1 MLIENIKSLSIIL
14 LASALFV
21 ACNRIHTMQ
30 TELMQAEKKALQK
43 SIELNNQIAEIK
55 EAYQNEK
62 EFNKK
67 TIDDLR
73 AKYANGLQ
81 FKNRTVS
88 TNTTIENRE
97 NECRLDA
104 GTINRLIRIAG
115 KGDECIIRLN
125 ACIDSYNAL
134 RN

>member
-30 TELMQAEKKALQK
+30 TELMQAEKKALQQT
-43 SIELNNQIAEIK
+43 IELNNQITEIK

-81 FKNRTVS
+81 FKNRTVP

-104 GTINRLIRIAG
+104 GTIDRLIRIAG

>member
-30 TELMQAEKKALQK
+30 TELMQAEKKALQQT
-43 SIELNNQIAEIK
+43 IELNNQITEIK
-55 EAYQNEK
+55 EAYNNEK
-62 EFNKK
+62 ELNKK
-67 TIDDLR
+67 TIDSMR

-81 FKNRTVS
+81 YRNKSVQTS
-88 TNTTIENRE
+88 SSAQNRE
-97 NECRLDA
+97 NECRLSA
-104 GTINRLIRIAG
+104 GVINRLIDIAG
-115 KGDECIIRLN
+115 KGNECIIRLN

>member
-1 MLIENIKSLSIIL
+1 
-14 LASALFV
+14 
-21 ACNRIHTMQ
+21 MQ

-81 FKNRTVS
+81 YRNKSVQTS
-88 TNTTIENRE
+88 SSAQNRE
-97 NECRLDA
+97 DECRLSA
-104 GTINRLIRIAG
+104 GVINRLIDIAG
-115 KGDECIIRLN
+115 KGNECIIRLN